1 MKPTR
6 QNTVPRESITFLASP
21 IAWSAYF
28 IAVYLL
34 VELACG
40 VGLLLGAVRA
50 LTLILMLPTLAVIVY
65 AGRRGQTAQEHA
77 AQMEADPESEENPA
91 QMQLFS
97 GQIGIWISGLFVLLT
112 LAVGATA
119 LVLQPC

>member
-1 MKPTR
+1 MESTR
-6 QNTVPRESITFLASP
+6 QNPATHARITFLASP
-21 IAWSAYF
+21 IAWSLYF

-40 VGLLLGAVRA
+40 LGLLLGAVRA
-50 LTLILMLPTLAVIVY
+50 LTLVLMLPTLAVIIYVGWR
-65 AGRRGQTAQEHA
+65 GRSEQEHA
-77 AQMEADPESEENPA
+77 EQMVADAESEENPA
-91 QMQLFS
+91 QTQHFS
-97 GQIGIWISGLFVLLT
+97 GQVAIWLSGVFVLLT